1 MKRKNIQVI
10 QETNTGLNQVFF
22 DPTKG
27 RSMSRTEFVKKIEK
41 GYYEGYHILH
51 LNNKKIPRSNPDGKQ
66 NNNLD

>member
-1 MKRKNIQVI
+1 MKKKIVRVTK
-10 QETNTGLNQVFF
+10 ESETGLNQMFF

-27 RSMSRTEFVKKIEK
+27 CSMTRSEFVDKIEK
-41 GYYEGYHILH
+41 GYYEGYHIMH